1 MKSQISLL
9 LFTSC
14 LPVTSLALQAMDDS
28 ALSGVTG
35 ADGVS
40 VSFNSTTGISA
51 ERLEWI
57 TDDDGLNDGSCTGGI
72 SHQHACTQ
80 LQNIA
85 LQGVGGALNQQ
96 WHVDVGSDGSG
107 NPYLGLSGS
116 WDPQQLEIGGL
127 TFETAADDASTRS
140 LGSLALISSGQFALS
155 NRGGPF
161 NAADN
166 FAALNFSMNGD
177 LFYRQGGPGSAELSF
192 ANLFMDTRFTNGAA
206 AGQTDATG
214 RIGIDGQG
222 LVIDAPFAELNLG
235 FDLAF
240 KAAATDY
247 DQAGRSNLLRFGW
260 QGGLVNPVWRLTP
273 GGFGYNTYL
282 NGADTY
288 QDFDGSQTGQR
299 SQGISLYTAW
309 DFDSD
314 FSLSLGEAGGNG
326 TVARFSN
333 WQRLGTAPGP
343 MFALPIIFD
352 VFQGGVGPAGLCAGS
367 ATSGVIDQTSCTAA
381 GGEWYA
387 NALPGADEAAFGI
400 LMRDGRLL
408 AYNTLI
414 EVEDPLAGGT
424 VTPVDWGAAFTFGKL
439 DADIFLYPYGR
450 ADGATVTTTDTGI
463 RADINLVAQSPDAW
477 RRANS
482 SSAAVRATS
491 GNGWQTNT
499 HFMMVDTQANTG
511 VGFINGDI
519 IYQARD
525 LFLRVTH
532 GDSRYPDLPG
542 GLWLQTDNLAQYRFR
557 ALFGGGSMDDLS
569 YDALTK
575 VSLIDV
581 NLETD
586 QFLFALNPL
595 PVDGATGA
603 APIGFNGLLDLDGS
617 YLRVGEISSPQSQ
630 FFVNDVSGR
639 VAWRDGSIAMVS
651 GQHTADGLPQLAI
664 SNDLD
669 IGESAHFGGAPG
681 DPLIGTIGFGS
692 EAFGRMVIPAGSWHS
707 DVILKIP

>member
-1 MKSQISLL
+1 MKQHLAPWLLIGFLPASSQ
-9 LFTSC
+9 
-14 LPVTSLALQAMDDS
+14 ALQAMTDA
-28 ALSGVTG
+28 ALSTVTG

-40 VSFNSTTGISA
+40 VGLTSDTGISA
-51 ERLEWI
+51 DTIQWI
-57 TDDDGLNDGSCTGGI
+57 TDDNGLNNGSCSGGI
-72 SHQHACTQ
+72 ANQHACTQ
-80 LQNIA
+80 LQNVS

-96 WHVDVGSDGSG
+96 WDLDVGSDGSD
-107 NPYLGLSGS
+107 NPYLAISGN
-116 WDPQQLEIGGL
+116 WTPQKFEIGGL
-127 TFETAADDASTRS
+127 TFNTAAENASTRS
-140 LGSLALISSGQFALS
+140 LGALALISSGQISLI
-155 NRGGPF
+155 NRGGIF
-161 NAADN
+161 NTGGD
-166 FAALNFSMNGD
+166 FATLDLTTNGD
-177 LFYRQGGPGSAELSF
+177 LIYRQGNAGSAELSL
-192 ANLFMDTRFTNGAA
+192 ANLMMAARFTNGSA
-206 AGQTDATG
+206 AGQATSTG
-214 RIGIDGQG
+214 RVGIDSQG
-222 LVIDAPFAELNLG
+222 LLVSAPFADVDIG

-240 KAAATDY
+240 KANPTDF
-247 DQAGRSNLLRFGW
+247 DQTGRNNLLRFGW
-260 QGGLVNPVWRLTP
+260 QGGLVNPVWRLQP
-273 GGFGYNTYL
+273 GGFGYGSYL

-299 SQGISLYTAW
+299 SQGISLYTEW

-326 TVARFSN
+326 TIARFSN
-333 WQRLGTAPGP
+333 WQRLGAAPGP
-343 MFALPIIFD
+343 MFKLPIIFD

-367 ATSGVIDQTSCTAA
+367 ATSGVVDQTACTAA
-381 GGEWYA
+381 GGEWYG
-387 NALPGADEAAFGI
+387 NDLPGANEAAFGI

-424 VTPVDWGAAFTFGKL
+424 VTPVNWGAAFTFGKL

-450 ADGATVTTTDTGI
+450 ADGTAVTTTDTGI
-463 RADINLVAQSPDAW
+463 SADINLIAQSPDAW

-499 HFMMVDTQANTG
+499 HFMMVDTTANTG

-525 LFLRVTH
+525 LFLRVTD
-532 GDSRYPDLPG
+532 GDSRYPNLPG
-542 GLWLQTDNLAQYRFR
+542 GLWLQTDNRAQYRFR
-557 ALFGGGSMDDLS
+557 ALFGGGYMNDLS

-581 NLETD
+581 NLNTS
-586 QFLFALNPL
+586 QFLFVLNPL

-603 APIGFNGLLDLDGS
+603 APIGFNGLLDLDNS
-617 YLRVGEISSPQSQ
+617 HITVGEISSPQSQ
-630 FFVNDVSGR
+630 FYVKDVSGR
-639 VAWRDGSIAMVS
+639 VAWRDGSLSMIS

-669 IGESAHFGGAPG
+669 FGTSAHFGGAPG
-681 DPLIGTIGFGS
+681 APLIGTIGFGS
-692 EAFGRMVIPAGSWHS
+692 EDFGRMAIPAGTWHS

>member
-1 MKSQISLL
+1 MTLRFAPLL
-9 LFTSC
+9 LIGC
-14 LPVTSLALQAMDDS
+14 LPAPAQALQALSDA

-40 VSFNSTTGISA
+40 VTLNSATGISA
-51 ERLEWI
+51 DSLQWV
-57 TDDDGLNDGSCTGGI
+57 TDDNGLNNDACSGGVAN
-72 SHQHACTQ
+72 QHACTQ
-80 LQNIA
+80 LQDIS
-85 LQGVGGALNQQ
+85 LTGVGGPLNQQ
-96 WHVDVGSDGSG
+96 WHIDVGSDGVG
-107 NPYLGLSGS
+107 NPYLGLTGS
-116 WDPQQLEIGGL
+116 WTPQKFEIGGL
-127 TFETAADDASTRS
+127 TFNTASDNASTRS

-155 NRGGPF
+155 NRGGLF
-161 NAADN
+161 NSGGD
-166 FAALNFSMNGD
+166 FARLNASLNGD
-177 LFYRQGGPGSAELSF
+177 IIYRQGDPGSPEFSF
-192 ANLFMDTRFTNGAA
+192 ANLLMSARFTNGAA
-206 AGQTDATG
+206 GGQTDATG
-214 RIGIDGQG
+214 RIGLDSEGF
-222 LVIDAPFAELNLG
+222 LLSAPFAQVDIG

-240 KAAATDY
+240 KANPTDF
-247 DQAGRSNLLRFGW
+247 DQTGRSNLLRFGW
-260 QGGLVNPVWRLTP
+260 EGGLVNPQWRLQP

-309 DFDSD
+309 DFDTD
-314 FSLSLGEAGGNG
+314 FALSLGEAGGNG
-326 TVARFSN
+326 TIARFSN
-333 WQRLGTAPGP
+333 WQRLGAAPGP

-367 ATSGVIDQTSCTAA
+367 ATSGVVDQTACTAA
-381 GGEWYA
+381 GGEWYG
-387 NALPGADEAAFGI
+387 NDLPGANEAAFGI

-408 AYNTLI
+408 AYNTLV

-450 ADGATVTTTDTGI
+450 ANGAAVATTDTGI
-463 RADINLVAQSPDAW
+463 RADITMIAQSPDAW

-499 HFMMVDTQANTG
+499 HFMMVDTAANTG

-525 LFLRVTH
+525 LFLRVTD
-532 GDSRYPDLPG
+532 GDSRYPNLPG
-542 GLWLQTDNLAQYRFR
+542 GLWLQTDNKAQYRFR
-557 ALFGGGSMDDLS
+557 ALFGGGYMNDLS
-569 YDALTK
+569 YNALTK

-581 NLETD
+581 NLNTS
-586 QFLFALNPL
+586 QFLFVLNPL
-595 PVDGATGA
+595 PVDGVTGA
-603 APIGFNGLLDLDGS
+603 APIGFNGLLDLDNS
-617 YLRVGEISSPQSQ
+617 YITVGEISSPQSQ
-630 FFVNDVSGR
+630 FYVKEVSGR
-639 VAWRDGSIAMVS
+639 IAWRNGSLSMVS
-651 GQHTADGLPQLAI
+651 GQHTSDGLPQLAI

-669 IGESAHFGGAPG
+669 IGQSAHFGGAAG

-692 EAFGRMVIPAGSWHS
+692 EDFGRMVIPAGTWHS